1 MAKTI
6 SNTKSGGTKS
16 VVNSNTKGLAVE
28 KIQLINPN
36 ETLVKKEEK
45 SLVVRNL
52 AGKLVRRTDP
62 DGVLDEIYDLIQEG
76 EVFVREEE
84 SRIVV
89 RNKAGKLVARKI
101 RNEIEEETVQP
112 QKIEEKKP
120 EPKVE
125 ETPPVEEK
133 KQEAA
138 AGGLRDRLRAKHS
151 FLDRMAKGEKVGV
164 APTINESPTMQVVN
178 ADLVEEIDD
187 DQIEEIQP
195 DAEVTELENAVNAD
209 TAYRSSGRGSS
220 KGFRANEKGTYVSSG
235 AKNPNE
241 KPNMKGSATG
251 DGLVGNY
258 VLATPDSPI
267 PAPEEKKKKAKKPAK
282 PVKPW
287 VVVVALVSLY
297 VIGMLTYFFVG
308 YNFNEKAINI
318 VLYYIDI
325 GENAKLEYYDG
336 EQFNYNEMK
345 MTYYYS
351 DDKVE
356 SFNITSADFAETTI
370 GMGYTLD
377 NEYISALWIDSF
389 SNVSSRQV
397 KVKFNFGNLICYVPV
412 TIYRNKLDKIEKHF
426 EISSLSA
433 GQELAPTL
441 FGVYTNQLIDDSE
454 ERIRKVLSLD
464 QFDLELYY
472 EGQPY
477 SLKENDCFDGK
488 KYVLPTELGGTTINY
503 SSGTL
508 GLRAVVEADGFSS
521 SKSIV
526 LYD

>member
-16 VVNSNTKGLAVE
+16 VVKGNTKSLAVE

-62 DGVLDEIYDLIQEG
+62 DGVLDKIYDLIQEG

-101 RNEIEEETVQP
+101 RNEIQEETVQP

-125 ETPPVEEK
+125 ETPQVEEK
-133 KQEAA
+133 KQEAT

-187 DQIEEIQP
+187 DEIEEIQP
-195 DAEVTELENAVNAD
+195 DVEVTELENAVTDD
-209 TAYRSSGRGSS
+209 TVRRASGRGSS

-258 VLATPDSPI
+258 VLATPDISI
-267 PAPEEKKKKAKKPAK
+267 PAPTEKKKVKKEKKPIK
-282 PVKPW
+282 SW
-287 VVVVALVSLY
+287 VIVVALVSIYL
-297 VIGMLTYFFVG
+297 VGMLAYFFIG
-308 YNFNEKAINI
+308 YNFNDKAVNI

-351 DDKVE
+351 DDKIE
-356 SFNITSADFAETTI
+356 SHNITGANFAETTV
-370 GMGYTLD
+370 GMGYTLN
-377 NEYISALWIDSF
+377 NEYISALWIDTF
-389 SNVSSRQV
+389 SDDSSRLV

-412 TIYRNKLDKIEKHF
+412 TIYRNKLETVEKHF
-426 EISSLSA
+426 EISELSA

-441 FGVYTNQLIDDSE
+441 FGVYTNKLMDKSG
-454 ERIRKVLSLD
+454 ERIRKVISSD
-464 QFDLELYY
+464 QFDLVLNYQ
-472 EGQPY
+472 GKSY
-477 SLKENDCFDGK
+477 SLKGNNCLTGG
-488 KYVLPTELGGTTINY
+488 KYVLPSAIEGVEIDY
-503 SSGTL
+503 SSESVAL
-508 GLRAVVEADGFSS
+508 LAVVESDGFSQT
-521 SKSIV
+521 KTIV
-526 LYD
+526 LYS